1 MKPVNEVWTKKIA
14 KLIDP
19 KMTEAQ
25 KNFLVMLIFLF
36 VVVVVPTIEGR
47 LFAEFFKWEL

>member
-25 KNFLVMLIFLF
+25 KKLF
-36 VVVVVPTIEGR
+36 GDVNISLREVVPTIEGLQMGIIKVR
-47 LFAEFFKWEL
+47 C